1 VYTRRPAAR
10 IHGIIPRMTNPTP
23 PPQQRLE
30 SDVKDAMRAADKE
43 RLSTLRMLLA
53 AVKNERIARGGEV
66 DEAAFAS
73 LTRKAIKQREEAA
86 EQYRKGNRPELAEKE
101 EREGKLLAAYLPA
114 PIGESEIRAAVAAL
128 VAERGL
134 SGNAAMGQ
142 IMKELMA
149 RFGAAA
155 DGATISRVAREVLAG
170 PAGK

>member
-1 VYTRRPAAR
+1 
-10 IHGIIPRMTNPTP
+10 MTTTT

-30 SDVKDAMRAADKE
+30 TDVKEAMKAGDKE

-53 AVKNERIARGGEV
+53 AVQNEKIARGSEV
-66 DEAAFAS
+66 DDAAFAS

-114 PIGESEIRAAVAAL
+114 QADEGEIRAAIAAL
-128 VAERGL
+128 IAERGL

-142 IMKELMA
+142 IMKEMLA

-155 DGATISRVAREVLAG
+155 DGATVSRLAREALA
-170 PAGK
+170 PKS

>member
-1 VYTRRPAAR
+1 MHPWDN
-10 IHGIIPRMTNPTP
+10 PPMTTPTP

-30 SDVKDAMRAADKE
+30 TDVKDAMRASDKE

-53 AVKNERIARGGEV
+53 AVKNERIARGGEI
-66 DEAAFAS
+66 DEATFAS

-86 EQYRKGNRPELAEKE
+86 EQYRKGDRPELAEKE

-114 PIGESEIRAAVAAL
+114 QLDEGQIRAAVEAL

-134 SGNAAMGQ
+134 AGPAAMGQ
-142 IMKELMA
+142 IMKELLA

-155 DGATISRVAREVLAG
+155 DGATISRVAREVLA
-170 PAGK
+170 PK

>member
-1 VYTRRPAAR
+1 
-10 IHGIIPRMTNPTP
+10 MTTTT

-30 SDVKDAMRAADKE
+30 ADVKAAMKGGDKE

-53 AVKNERIARGGEV
+53 AVKNERIARGSEV

-73 LTRKAIKQREEAA
+73 ITRKAIKQREEAA
-86 EQYRKGNRPELAEKE
+86 EQYRKGDRPELAEKE

-114 PIGESEIRAAVAAL
+114 QIDEGQIRAAIEAL

-134 SGNAAMGQ
+134 AGNAAMGQ
-142 IMKELMA
+142 IMKEMIG

-155 DGATISRVAREVLAG
+155 DGAVISRLAREALNPK
-170 PAGK
+170 PAGA

>member
-1 VYTRRPAAR
+1 
-10 IHGIIPRMTNPTP
+10 MTTPT

-30 SDVKDAMRAADKE
+30 TDVKEAMKAGDKE
-43 RLSTLRMLLA
+43 RLSTLRMLLSA
-53 AVKNERIARGGEV
+53 IKNERIAKGAEI
-66 DEAAFAS
+66 DEAGFAS

-114 PIGESEIRAAVAAL
+114 QVDEGQIRAAITAL

-142 IMKELMA
+142 IMKEMMA

-155 DGATISRVAREVLAG
+155 DGATISRVAREVLA
-170 PAGK
+170 PKP